1 MVTSVTSRA
10 AALAWRSPGPT
21 GSDAVLAQY
30 AAAGLSR
37 SVAITD
43 SLDNLQRN
51 WAGLST
57 LAAAGKIASV
67 QVTNAAA
74 GPLTLSASALLSG
87 KSLLSKLGS
96 TQVVVADTGANI
108 VANLGSLQL
117 NASRFKAIQIQDPQ
131 EAMQLSQAQWQAA
144 APVFA
149 KMQGGQYQLSLT
161 GVTGSSL
168 ARVVAQSQVTS
179 FSFADTSA
187 NVMVNWN
194 TLSAAA
200 QRVRSVNLQG
210 TAATLSLSDAQYQA
224 GQQLRS
230 AIQSPYTVTL
240 SQVAAAQV
248 ATRLGDAHVVSVKVQ
263 DKVANVSAQLDA
275 LQQATGKLQEIK
287 LTDTTNPMQ
296 VSVQQLL
303 GAPQG
308 FWGKVGGKLGFQVVD
323 SGANLMAGLDQLQQ
337 QASRITSLTVSDTT
351 RPTLSVTAAQYKN
364 DGAVLAK
371 LKGAALSVKFAGNY
385 EDYAIKTRTDGSI
398 SVTDSQKRTYETNT
412 FKGVNF
418 FEFKDFTAFG
428 DTGDAN
434 LNALLSGASNFWW
447 FQPGAQ
453 AKASAD
459 ALKPGVYGLDN
470 SSARHDITYS
480 FMDRL
485 PATAS
490 DQDRNGF
497 QTLNTAQREAVQS
510 AFDYLSSLIN
520 VRFVLD
526 ENAKAGTADINF
538 GTNSQVGSAGYA
550 NPPNGSGDHNVFLML
565 DRSSVSGQAL
575 QPGNYG
581 WHTLIHEIGHTLGL
595 KHPGNY
601 NATASAMT
609 GPFLPKAL
617 DNDRYSVMSY
627 YSPSDSGDVALKIT
641 PNPGQLSTYEAT
653 AQTLYAST
661 YMTYDIAALQ
671 FIYGAAD
678 TESASAPTV
687 SFDSDWRGFQTLYT
701 PEGGTLDLSQV
712 DRANVLDLRAG
723 AYSSVNILGNSVS
736 GYLSSLPTV
745 PKLTSSY
752 LKTNQ
757 TYLGFNN
764 VGLAYGSEIDR
775 VLGGQAADTIYVG
788 ADCPSDGMSI
798 DGGSGVDTVCLA
810 GTASDWSLDGATE
823 GAQVATQA
831 RNLQTGALL
840 QLSGIEK
847 LRFYNAST
855 TALTHSSLDLMA

>member
-371 LKGAALSVKFAGNY
+371 LKGAALSVKLIGAG
-385 EDYAIKTRTDGSI
+385 I
-398 SVTDSQKRTYETNT
+398 SV
-412 FKGVNF
+412 G
-418 FEFKDFTAFG
+418 AF
-428 DTGDAN
+428 
-434 LNALLSGASNFWW
+434 
-447 FQPGAQ
+447 
-453 AKASAD
+453 
-459 ALKPGVYGLDN
+459 
-470 SSARHDITYS
+470 
-480 FMDRL
+480 M
-485 PATAS
+485 
-490 DQDRNGF
+490 
-497 QTLNTAQREAVQS
+497 
-510 AFDYLSSLIN
+510 
-520 VRFVLD
+520 
-526 ENAKAGTADINF
+526 
-538 GTNSQVGSAGYA
+538 
-550 NPPNGSGDHNVFLML
+550 
-565 DRSSVSGQAL
+565 
-575 QPGNYG
+575 
-581 WHTLIHEIGHTLGL
+581 
-595 KHPGNY
+595 
-601 NATASAMT
+601 
-609 GPFLPKAL
+609 
-617 DNDRYSVMSY
+617 
-627 YSPSDSGDVALKIT
+627 
-641 PNPGQLSTYEAT
+641 
-653 AQTLYAST
+653 
-661 YMTYDIAALQ
+661 
-671 FIYGAAD
+671 
-678 TESASAPTV
+678 
-687 SFDSDWRGFQTLYT
+687 
-701 PEGGTLDLSQV
+701 
-712 DRANVLDLRAG
+712 
-723 AYSSVNILGNSVS
+723 
-736 GYLSSLPTV
+736 
-745 PKLTSSY
+745 
-752 LKTNQ
+752 
-757 TYLGFNN
+757 
-764 VGLAYGSEIDR
+764 
-775 VLGGQAADTIYVG
+775 
-788 ADCPSDGMSI
+788 
-798 DGGSGVDTVCLA
+798 
-810 GTASDWSLDGATE
+810 
-823 GAQVATQA
+823 
-831 RNLQTGALL
+831 
-840 QLSGIEK
+840 
-847 LRFYNAST
+847 
-855 TALTHSSLDLMA
+855 